1 MYSMNPGL
9 SGQLADDHLA
19 ELRRSVAGRDAGR
32 SAATRTARR
41 GCLRRRTG
49 WFLVGLGLRL
59 VLPPRS
65 APAMRAA
72 R

>member
-9 SGQLADDHLA
+9 TGQLAADRVA
-19 ELRRSVAGRDAGR
+19 ELRRSAAARDGGRGAASEKAGRAW
-32 SAATRTARR
+32 
-41 GCLRRRTG
+41 LRRKTG

-59 VLPPRS
+59 VLPRRS
-65 APAMRAA
+65 APALGAA

>member
-9 SGQLADDHLA
+9 TGQLADDHVA
-19 ELRRSVAGRDAGR
+19 ELRRSAAGRDGGR
-32 SAATRTARR
+32 GAAAEMAERAW
-41 GCLRRRTG
+41 LRRKAG

-59 VLPPRS
+59 VLPRRS
-65 APAMRAA
+65 APALGTA